1 MRGSGRIENG
11 IEVPNIKVT
20 LASQIPPG
28 ACEALNLGYM
38 DPDQVDLEDWL
49 NREDE
54 GILFVPK
61 AGERLYKLK

>member
-1 MRGSGRIENG
+1 M
-11 IEVPNIKVT
+11 PNIKVT

>member
-1 MRGSGRIENG
+1 MQNG

-20 LASQIPPG
+20 LASLVPPG
-28 ACEALNLGYM
+28 ACAALNLGYI
-38 DPDQVDLEDWL
+38 DPDQVKIEDWL

-61 AGERLYKLK
+61 AGERLYKIK